1 MSSPSELGGG
11 RRGGVS
17 LRERYNNL
25 RAELWVERQE
35 KTTKRMD
42 TKAKNQ
48 QMLKMA
54 WDSMQRKREID
65 AEKTQ
70 AEYTNAKREAEKT
83 QAAYTNEKREAEAH
97 RTQRL
102 RQEALAEHHAEEFLQ
117 HMKQRK
123 AAKRKAA
130 KQEESDKIAKAEAAV
145 QVIREYQYGQRW
157 LRSVR
162 RDSQLP
168 KRKMTSDDKQK
179 RASTKDKNETGEKSK
194 SRKEMGK
201 PSKSKTHKSRK
212 GRKEK
217 SKKGDKQRRASC
229 HRDERPAT
237 GPATETKDQLDHEGA
252 TETKAKTVKERL
264 EALMVARG
272 I

>member
-1 MSSPSELGGG
+1 M
-11 RRGGVS
+11 
-17 LRERYNNL
+17 
-25 RAELWVERQE
+25 
-35 KTTKRMD
+35 
-42 TKAKNQ
+42 
-48 QMLKMA
+48 
-54 WDSMQRKREID
+54 
-65 AEKTQ
+65 
-70 AEYTNAKREAEKT
+70 
-83 QAAYTNEKREAEAH
+83 
-97 RTQRL
+97 
-102 RQEALAEHHAEEFLQ
+102 
-117 HMKQRK
+117 
-123 AAKRKAA
+123 
-130 KQEESDKIAKAEAAV
+130 
-145 QVIREYQYGQRW
+145 
-157 LRSVR
+157 
-162 RDSQLP
+162 P

-264 EALMVARG
+264 EALMVTRG

>member
-1 MSSPSELGGG
+1 
-11 RRGGVS
+11 
-17 LRERYNNL
+17 
-25 RAELWVERQE
+25 
-35 KTTKRMD
+35 
-42 TKAKNQ
+42 
-48 QMLKMA
+48 
-54 WDSMQRKREID
+54 
-65 AEKTQ
+65 
-70 AEYTNAKREAEKT
+70 
-83 QAAYTNEKREAEAH
+83 
-97 RTQRL
+97 
-102 RQEALAEHHAEEFLQ
+102 
-117 HMKQRK
+117 MKQRK
-123 AAKRKAA
+123 SGKKRKAA
-130 KQEESDKIAKAEAAV
+130 KQEEADKIAKSEAAV
-145 QVIREYQYGQRW
+145 QVIREYQYGKRW

-264 EALMVARG
+264 EALMVTRG

>member
-1 MSSPSELGGG
+1 M
-11 RRGGVS
+11 
-17 LRERYNNL
+17 RERYNNL

-35 KTTKRMD
+35 TTKKRMD
-42 TKAKNQ
+42 AKAKNQ

-54 WDSMQRKREID
+54 WDSMQRKRTID

-70 AEYTNAKREAEKT
+70 AEYTN
-83 QAAYTNEKREAEAH
+83 EKREAEAQ

-130 KQEESDKIAKAEAAV
+130 KQEESDKIAKAESAV
-145 QVIREYQYGQRW
+145 QVIREYQYGKRW

-201 PSKSKTHKSRK
+201 PSKSKTHKSMK

-264 EALMVARG
+264 EALMVTRG